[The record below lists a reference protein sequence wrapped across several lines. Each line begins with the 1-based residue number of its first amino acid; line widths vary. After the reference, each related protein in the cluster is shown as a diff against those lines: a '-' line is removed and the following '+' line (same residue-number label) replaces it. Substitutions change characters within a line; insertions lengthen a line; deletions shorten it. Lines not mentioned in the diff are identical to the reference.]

1 LAENN
6 KSKRADHTLCHAD
19 EVFFHFFTGSI
30 MGFLL
35 PTARI
40 VPNPSN
46 SFLSNDIS
54 RSYIWIRIRHLSGA
68 YELSKNLHNS
78 MIFFSQGNAGE
89 RMVAA

>member
-1 LAENN
+1 LGENN

-46 SFLSNDIS
+46 SFLFNDIS
-54 RSYIWIRIRHLSGA
+54 QSYTWMWIRHLSGA
-68 YELSKNLHNS
+68 YELSKKCHSLVKT
-78 MIFFSQGNAGE
+78 FSHGNAGE